1 MDRFDLMRSLV
12 NQKFGEVR
20 VLIEDNGVLF
30 CGTDV
35 ARALEYTNPRKAIRD
50 HCPRGTKRS
59 VGVQTGVKSDGTPAL
74 QTIDMTFIPEGDVY
88 RLIVRSKMESAEEF
102 EHWLFD
108 EMLPTVVE
116 SAKALESI
124 EYCGE
129 IEGLVYTKNGVPMTT
144 SAMISKKFKK
154 NHKDILR
161 MIDNKMASIDE
172 NVAQFCAAHIREAQ
186 YIAEDGQAH
195 RQYELDKQG
204 FSFIALSMT
213 GVQADVFKIQY
224 INAFAKMEEKIAEMY
239 KARVLES
246 VLPQNNSNRQFVYII
261 KNPLND
267 TVKIGVAQDVQKR
280 LQQLQTGAG
289 VELELLY
296 QSVVCSNA
304 YSIESDVHS
313 HFADYRT
320 FGEWYKVPVDEAI
333 DYLEQQRFVLRSEY
347 ANRVSMLANFG
358 MDDAD

>member
-1 MDRFDLMRSLV
+1 
-12 NQKFGEVR
+12 
-20 VLIEDNGVLF
+20 
-30 CGTDV
+30 
-35 ARALEYTNPRKAIRD
+35 
-50 HCPRGTKRS
+50 
-59 VGVQTGVKSDGTPAL
+59 
-74 QTIDMTFIPEGDVY
+74 
-88 RLIVRSKMESAEEF
+88 
-102 EHWLFD
+102 
-108 EMLPTVVE
+108 
-116 SAKALESI
+116 
-124 EYCGE
+124 
-129 IEGLVYTKNGVPMTT
+129 
-144 SAMISKKFKK
+144 
-154 NHKDILR
+154 
-161 MIDNKMASIDE
+161 MIDNKINSIDHT
-172 NVAQFCAAHIREAQ
+172 VAEFSAAHIRETQ
-186 YIAEDGQAH
+186 YIAEDGQVH

-213 GVQADVFKIQY
+213 EVQADVFKIQY
-224 INAFAKMEEKIAEMY
+224 INAFTKMEEKIAEMY

-296 QSVVCSNA
+296 QSIVCSNA

-333 DYLEQQRFVLRSEY
+333 DYLERQRFVLRSEY
-347 ANRVSMLANFG
+347 AKYVNVVSKCNAKEVG
-358 MDDAD
+358 

>member
-1 MDRFDLMRSLV
+1 MNEVKIFE
-12 NQKFGEVR
+12 NEEFGRVR
-20 VLIEDNGVLF
+20 TLIDGEDKVLF
-30 CGTDV
+30 CGTDI
-35 ARALEYTNPRKAIRD
+35 ARALGYSNPWDAIKRHCKADGIVK
-50 HCPRGTKRS
+50 HE
-59 VGVQTGVKSDGTPAL
+59 GVTTTVNQYGAATE
-74 QTIDMTFIPEGDVY
+74 QINEMTFVTEGNVY
-88 RLIVRSKMESAEEF
+88 RLIAHSKLPSAEKF
-102 EHWLFD
+102 ESWVFD
-108 EMLPTVVE
+108 DVIPTIRKTVE
-116 SAKALESI
+116 KLESI

-161 MIDNKMASIDE
+161 MIDNKIASSDE
-172 NVAQFCAAHIREAQ
+172 NVAQFCAAHIRETQ
-186 YIAEDGQAH
+186 YIAEDGQVH

-213 GVQADVFKIQY
+213 GVQADIFKIQY
-224 INAFAKMEEKIAEMY
+224 INAFTKMEEKIAEMY

-261 KNPLND
+261 KNPLTD
-267 TVKIGVAQDVQKR
+267 TVKIGVAHDVQKR

-313 HFADYRT
+313 HFSDYRT

-333 DYLEQQRFVLRSEY
+333 DYLERQRFVLRSEY
-347 ANRVSMLANFG
+347 AKYVSILPNCKMMEVG
-358 MDDAD
+358 

>member
-1 MDRFDLMRSLV
+1 MNEVKIFE
-12 NQKFGEVR
+12 NEEFGKVR
-20 VLIEDNGVLF
+20 TLIEGEDKVLF
-30 CGTDV
+30 CGTDI
-35 ARALEYTNPRKAIRD
+35 ARALGYSNPWDAIKR
-50 HCPRGTKRS
+50 HCKVDGIVKHEGVTTTVNQYGT
-59 VGVQTGVKSDGTPAL
+59 VTDQVNE
-74 QTIDMTFIPEGDVY
+74 MTFVTEGNVY
-88 RLIVRSKMESAEEF
+88 RLIAHSKLPSAEKF
-102 EHWLFD
+102 ESWVFD
-108 EMLPTVVE
+108 EVLPTIRKTVE
-116 SAKALESI
+116 KLESI

-129 IEGLVYTKNGVPMTT
+129 IEGLVYTKNGVPVTT
-144 SAMISKKFKK
+144 SAMISKKFQRSHK
-154 NHKDILR
+154 NVLQ
-161 MIDNKMASIDE
+161 MIDNKINSIDRT
-172 NVAQFCAAHIREAQ
+172 VAEFSAAHIRETQ
-186 YIAEDGQAH
+186 YIAEDGQVH

-224 INAFAKMEEKIAEMY
+224 INAFTKMEEKIAEMY

-267 TVKIGVAQDVQKR
+267 TVKIGVAHDVQKR

-333 DYLEQQRFVLRSEY
+333 DYLERQRFVLRSEY
-347 ANRVSMLANFG
+347 AKYVSIVSKCKAEEVG
-358 MDDAD
+358 

>member
-1 MDRFDLMRSLV
+1 
-12 NQKFGEVR
+12 
-20 VLIEDNGVLF
+20 
-30 CGTDV
+30 
-35 ARALEYTNPRKAIRD
+35 
-50 HCPRGTKRS
+50 
-59 VGVQTGVKSDGTPAL
+59 
-74 QTIDMTFIPEGDVY
+74 
-88 RLIVRSKMESAEEF
+88 
-102 EHWLFD
+102 
-108 EMLPTVVE
+108 
-116 SAKALESI
+116 
-124 EYCGE
+124 
-129 IEGLVYTKNGVPMTT
+129 
-144 SAMISKKFKK
+144 MISKKFQRSHK
-154 NHKDILR
+154 NVLQ
-161 MIDNKMASIDE
+161 MIDNKINSIDRT
-172 NVAQFCAAHIREAQ
+172 VAEFSAAHIRETQ
-186 YIAEDGQAH
+186 YIAEDGQVH

-224 INAFAKMEEKIAEMY
+224 INAFTKMEEKIAEMY

-333 DYLEQQRFVLRSEY
+333 DYLERQRFILRSEY
-347 ANRVSMLANFG
+347 AKYVSIVSKCKAEEVG
-358 MDDAD
+358 

>member
-1 MDRFDLMRSLV
+1 MDRFDLVKSLV

-20 VLIEDNGVLF
+20 VLIEDDGVLF

-108 EMLPTVVE
+108 EMLPTAVK
-116 SAKALESI
+116 SAKALESV

-144 SAMISKKFKK
+144 SEMISKKFQK
-154 NHKDILR
+154 NHRDILR
-161 MIDNKMASIDE
+161 MIDNKITSVDESI
-172 NVAQFCAAHIREAQ
+172 AQFCAEHIRESR
-186 YIAEDGQAH
+186 YIIEDGRTF

-204 FSFIALSMT
+204 FSFIALGMT

-224 INAFAKMEEKIAEMY
+224 INAFTKMEEKIAEMY

-267 TVKIGVAQDVQKR
+267 TVKIGVAHDVQKR

-333 DYLEQQRFVLRSEY
+333 DYLERQRFVLRSEY

>member
-1 MDRFDLMRSLV
+1 MNELKIFKSAE
-12 NQKFGEVR
+12 FGSIRTTMIDGEPWFV
-20 VLIEDNGVLF
+20 GK
-30 CGTDV
+30 DV
-35 ARALEYTNPRKAIRD
+35 AEALGYGSGKAPTNAVANHVDPEDK
-50 HCPRGTKRS
+50 
-59 VGVQTGVKSDGTPAL
+59 GVTEMMTPGGRQNITIINESGVYAL
-74 QTIDMTFIPEGDVY
+74 VFG
-88 RLIVRSKMESAEEF
+88 SK
-102 EHWLFD
+102 L
-108 EMLPTVVE
+108 E
-116 SAKALESI
+116 SAKRFKRWVTSEVLSTIRKTVEKLESI

-129 IEGLVYTKNGVPMTT
+129 IEGLVYAKNGVPMTT

-161 MIDNKMASIDE
+161 MIDNKIESSDE
-172 NVAQFCAAHIREAQ
+172 NVAQFCAAHIRETQ
-186 YIAEDGQAH
+186 YIAEDGQVH

-224 INAFAKMEEKIAEMY
+224 INAFTRMEEKIAEMY

-246 VLPQNNSNRQFVYII
+246 VLPQNNSSRQFVYII

-313 HFADYRT
+313 YFADYRT
-320 FGEWYKVPVDEAI
+320 FGEWYKVSVDEAI
-333 DYLEQQRFVLRSEY
+333 DYLERQRFVLRSEY
-347 ANRVSMLANFG
+347 AKYVSILPKFG
-358 MDDAD
+358 MDDVG

>member
-1 MDRFDLMRSLV
+1 MNEVKIFE
-12 NQKFGEVR
+12 NEKFGEIRTV
-20 VLIEDNGVLF
+20 VINGEPWFVAA
-30 CGTDV
+30 DV
-35 ARALEYTNPRKAIRD
+35 CRALEISNSRDAVQRLDEDEKGMVLTDTRGGQQSMTAINEPGLYVLVLGSRK
-50 HCPRGTKRS
+50 PESKEFKRWI
-59 VGVQTGVKSDGTPAL
+59 TH
-74 QTIDMTFIPEGDVY
+74 DV
-88 RLIVRSKMESAEEF
+88 
-102 EHWLFD
+102 
-108 EMLPTVVE
+108 LPTIRKTVE
-116 SAKALESI
+116 KLESI

-129 IEGLVYTKNGVPMTT
+129 IEGLVYTKNGVPVTT
-144 SAMISKKFKK
+144 SAMISKKFQRSHK
-154 NHKDILR
+154 NVLQ
-161 MIDNKMASIDE
+161 MIDNKINSIDRT
-172 NVAQFCAAHIREAQ
+172 VAEFSAAHIRETQ
-186 YIAEDGQAH
+186 YIAEDGQVH

-204 FSFIALSMT
+204 FSFIALSMP

-224 INAFAKMEEKIAEMY
+224 INAFTKMEEKIAEMY

-267 TVKIGVAQDVQKR
+267 TVKIGIAQDVQKR
-280 LQQLQTGAG
+280 LQQLQTGSG

-333 DYLEQQRFVLRSEY
+333 DYLERQRFVLRSEY
-347 ANRVSMLANFG
+347 AKYVSIVSKCKAEEVG
-358 MDDAD
+358 